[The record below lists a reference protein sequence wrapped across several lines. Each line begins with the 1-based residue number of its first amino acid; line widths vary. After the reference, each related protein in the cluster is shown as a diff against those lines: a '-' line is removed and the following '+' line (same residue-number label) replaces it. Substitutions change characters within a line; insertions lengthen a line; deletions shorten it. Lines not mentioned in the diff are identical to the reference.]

1 MNKAIIIAVTVI
13 ICAGL
18 AFWLLRDTF
27 SKQEETE
34 TMYCGPD
41 KTLPVKVFINPSQA
55 YPVFAQDYT
64 SRVEANLTVMDS
76 IQQMASPKVGGALGL
91 ESEIVTLRHDLSQ
104 ESIRMEILMKSN
116 FYAYNTRPCDSA
128 VSRHYFEFLALM
140 AQKTSELDKLSAS
153 LTENP
158 SPGPGITDSLQPL
171 AVVKDTARIRQSLQY
186 FRKSYHFIKED
197 NDPTLSPDMRSKLQN
212 KDVRMV
218 RPR

>member
-1 MNKAIIIAVTVI
+1 MNKAIIIAVTVV

-27 SKQEETE
+27 RKQEETE

-76 IQQMASPKVGGALGL
+76 IQRMTSPTVGGALGL
-91 ESEIVTLRHDLSQ
+91 ESDVVTLRQDLSQ

-140 AQKTSELDKLSAS
+140 AQKTGELDKLSSS
-153 LTENP
+153 LTEKP
-158 SPGPGITDSLQPL
+158 AESTVGTDSVQTLTI
-171 AVVKDTARIRQSLQY
+171 VRDTAKIRQSLQY
-186 FRKSYHFIKED
+186 FKKSYHFIKED
-197 NDPTLSPDMRSKLQN
+197 NDPTLTPDMRSKLSK
-212 KDVRMV
+212 KDVLLV

>member
-1 MNKAIIIAVTVI
+1 MNKTIIITIAVV

-27 SKQEETE
+27 KKTAETE

-41 KTLPVKVFINPSQA
+41 KTLPVKVFVNPSQA

-76 IQQMASPKVGGALGL
+76 IQQMASPSGGGALGL
-91 ESEIVTLRHDLSQ
+91 ESEVVKLRQDLSQ

-116 FYAYNTRPCDSA
+116 FYAYNTRPCDSE

-153 LTENP
+153 LTEQP
-158 SPGPGITDSLQPL
+158 DSGAGKPDSSQKLT
-171 AVVKDTARIRQSLQY
+171 VVKDTMKIRQSLQY
-186 FRKSYHFIKED
+186 FNNKYHFITAD
-197 NDPTLSPDMRSKLQN
+197 NDPTLSPDMRSKLQ
-212 KDVRMV
+212 KRDVRLV
-218 RPR
+218 KPQ